1 MKCPP
6 EVIKTTSGGQFFFS
20 QSTKY
25 VNKGCFFSFKCDALF
40 NSSAIIHLS

>member
-6 EVIKTTSGGQFFFS
+6 EVNETTSGGQFYFS

-40 NSSAIIHLS
+40 NSSDIIHLS